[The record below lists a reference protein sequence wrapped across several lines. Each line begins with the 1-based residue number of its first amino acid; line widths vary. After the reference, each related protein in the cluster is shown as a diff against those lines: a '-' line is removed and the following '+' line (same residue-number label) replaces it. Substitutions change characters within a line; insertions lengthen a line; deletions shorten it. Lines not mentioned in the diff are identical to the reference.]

1 MMSRWFNV
9 VVGLFW
15 LTTMGWL
22 VLAKVVPS
30 LLVGEPPSYRTIF
43 AGADQTP
50 EAATVGWQIFWDD
63 QPVGTA
69 ASTSRRNLDGVLQI
83 ESLVDLRQV
92 PLDKLSPFRLG
103 SLVNMFQ
110 GVPRDLDMS
119 VETLFEIDPLG
130 RLGSFESLLK
140 VGTLPEAVRL
150 RGVVEDNQLQLN
162 LSSGGFHYSTRT
174 YLPAD
179 SVVSDSM
186 SPHANLPGLR
196 LHQRWTVPV
205 YSPFHPPNRPLE
217 VLHAEVARREPIV
230 WDGKLVNAWLV
241 VYHDDEHARDAQ
253 DDSPRGMVWV
263 HPDGRVLRQDAEMM
277 NGWLRFE
284 RMIIAPPPVPSK
296 ASGAIPREAEAS

>member
-1 MMSRWFNV
+1 MLSRWFNV

-22 VLAKVVPS
+22 ILAKVVPS
-30 LLVGEPPSYRTIF
+30 LLVGEPPTYRTIF
-43 AGADQTP
+43 AGAEQTP
-50 EAATVGWQIFWDD
+50 EEATVGWNIFWDD
-63 QPVGTA
+63 QPVGEA
-69 ASTSRRNLDGVLQI
+69 ASTARRNLDGVMQV
-83 ESLVDLRQV
+83 ESRVDLRQV

-103 SLVNMFQ
+103 AFINLFK

-119 VETLFEIDPLG
+119 VETLLEIDPLG
-130 RLGSFESLLK
+130 RLGSFESILK

-162 LSSGGFHYSTRT
+162 LSSGGFHYTTRA
-174 YLPAD
+174 YLAAD

-205 YSPFHPPNRPLE
+205 YSPFHPPNHPME
-217 VLHAEVARREPIV
+217 VLHAEVARREPII
-230 WDGKLVNAWLV
+230 WDNKLVNAWLV
-241 VYHDDEHARDAQ
+241 VYHDDNHAHGAEDQ
-253 DDSPRGMVWV
+253 SPRGRVWV

-284 RMIIAPPPVPSK
+284 RMTVAPPPVPSK
-296 ASGAIPREAEAS
+296 AAGGIPQEAAAP